1 MDLFASPAG
10 RPQAACGTALALQA
24 LAVLGV
30 GAAVWAGQR
39 FLAPLVA
46 GLLLALLAAPAVAR
60 LQRVL
65 RSELAAV
72 AGVLLAFALML
83 AAAAWLLGEPILR
96 VLDRVPEMIRVAAR
110 ELASGS
116 VDGAASPLA
125 RMRDALGELETVAA
139 PDHVQAVRVAPDP
152 ATVLRDTAFV
162 GSGLALR
169 AAGDLAFAFFSAFF
183 VLAGGRTL
191 AQRFLDLWGERGRRR
206 AACVLAEAARQTR
219 LYVVVLL
226 VTNLAL
232 GLMVWA
238 AFHAAGLPDPAG
250 WAVTAAVLHVVPY
263 VGMAVMS
270 ALAAAQTWLTHG
282 SAGGALGMAAG
293 IVVAATLVG
302 TFMTAWLQSRA
313 SRMSA
318 ALLFIG
324 LMFWGA
330 MWGLWGLLLG
340 PALVV
345 LTKVA
350 LEQVPGAEPWAR
362 LLAGDDEP
370 PREPPVPCGE
380 LAAEAAEAWSGDGVP
395 APARAPDAEP
405 AAEPRPDRVRLSIP
419 EARSLR

>member
-1 MDLFASPAG
+1 MDPLSTSARQPGGA
-10 RPQAACGTALALQA
+10 RGTALALQA
-24 LAVLGV
+24 LAMLGV

-46 GLLLALLAAPAVAR
+46 GLLLALLAAPVVAR

-72 AGVLLAFALML
+72 AGVLLAFALAL

-110 ELASGS
+110 DLASGS
-116 VDGAASPLA
+116 ADGTASPLA
-125 RMRDALGELETVAA
+125 RMREALGELETVAA

-169 AAGDLAFAFFSAFF
+169 AAGDLAFAFFTAFF

-191 AQRFLDLWGERGRRR
+191 AQRFLDLWGESGRRR

-219 LYVVVLL
+219 LYVGVLL
-226 VTNLAL
+226 VTNLVL

-270 ALAAAQTWLTHG
+270 ALAAAQAWVTHG
-282 SAGGALGMAAG
+282 SAGSALGMAAG

-345 LTKVA
+345 LSKVV
-350 LEQVPGAEPWAR
+350 LEQVPGAEAWAR
-362 LLAGDDEP
+362 LLAGAAAP
-370 PREPPVPCGE
+370 PRGQ
-380 LAAEAAEAWSGDGVP
+380 P
-395 APARAPDAEP
+395 ASC
-405 AAEPRPDRVRLSIP
+405 AEPRVGAEPGP
-419 EARSLR
+419 ESGPTPEPATLTTARSST

>member
-1 MDLFASPAG
+1 MDPLSSPARQPG
-10 RPQAACGTALALQA
+10 GARGTALALQA

-46 GLLLALLAAPAVAR
+46 GLLLALLAAPVVAR

-72 AGVLLAFALML
+72 AGVLLAFALAL
-83 AAAAWLLGEPILR
+83 AAAAWLLGDPILR

-110 ELASGS
+110 DLASGS
-116 VDGAASPLA
+116 VDGTASPLA
-125 RMRDALGELETVAA
+125 RMREALGELETVAA

-169 AAGDLAFAFFSAFF
+169 AAGDLAFAFFTAFF

-191 AQRFLDLWGERGRRR
+191 AQRFLDLWGESGRRR

-219 LYVVVLL
+219 LYVGVLL
-226 VTNLAL
+226 VTNVVL
-232 GLMVWA
+232 GVMVWA

-270 ALAAAQTWLTHG
+270 ALAAAQAWVTHG
-282 SAGGALGMAAG
+282 SAGSALGMAAG

-350 LEQVPGAEPWAR
+350 LEQVPGAEAWAR
-362 LLAGDDEP
+362 LLAGADAP
-370 PREPPVPCGE
+370 PRGQ
-380 LAAEAAEAWSGDGVP
+380 P
-395 APARAPDAEP
+395 APCVEPRDVVAPGPGSSPSPEP
-405 AAEPRPDRVRLSIP
+405 ATLTT
-419 EARSLR
+419 ARSST